1 LVDAAP
7 ATGLVDAAAADG
19 VAATRVARRAA
30 GVGEATGR
38 GVKKEDRRVAVAG
51 ATTRED
57 GNAAGVDTNAMAMR
71 PVDHR
76 QDQEGEGTKR
86 GRGTGTEG

>member
-7 ATGLVDAAAADG
+7 AAGLVDAAAADG

-57 GNAAGVDTNAMAMR
+57 GNAAGVDANAMAGR
-71 PVDHR
+71 PGDHR
-76 QDQEGEGTKR
+76 QGDEGEGMQR
-86 GRGTGTEG
+86 GRGIDTGG